1 MASAAIAAGASLL
14 GGITGGKGA
23 AKAAAIQA
31 DAFKQGLAQ
40 QQAQWNQTQTNL
52 RPFLNLGTSAVNP
65 LGNLVGV
72 NGNDAQQAAITQLQG
87 GPLFSSL
94 VRNGENA
101 ILANAAATGGLRGGN
116 TQNSLA
122 NFRSDTLANVIQQQ
136 LGNLG
141 GLLNTGVGAANSLGT
156 FGQNNANAQSTLMGQ
171 IGNANAVGAAAPYA
185 AFGSAL
191 GQVDFNK
198 ILSGIRGGGGG
209 ITFQNASDMSN
220 NALNA
225 IDARRISLPW

>member
-1 MASAAIAAGASLL
+1 MASAAISAAGSIL
-14 GGITGGKGA
+14 GGLTGGKGA
-23 AKAAAIQA
+23 AKAAKIQA
-31 DAFKQGLAQ
+31 DAFRQGLAQ

-52 RPFLNLGTSAVNP
+52 RPFLGLGTSAVNP

-72 NGNDAQQAAITQLQG
+72 NGNDAQQAAITQLQN

-141 GLLNTGVGAANSLGT
+141 GLVNTGVGAANSLGN
-156 FGQNNANAQSTLMGQ
+156 FGQQNADASSKLLGQ
-171 IGNANAVGAAAPYA
+171 TGNANAVAAAAPYA
-185 AFGSAL
+185 AIGSAL

-198 ILSGIRGGGGG
+198 LLSGLGGGNGG
-209 ITFQNASDMSN
+209 ITFQSASDMSN

-225 IDARRISLPW
+225 VDARRLGLPW